1 MNTTILLLVY
11 MRAKLCVVLYYFR
24 NFHDDVHGPF
34 IFKLFEMLVP
44 KMYFEGHYKA
54 QKETAKGPPTIIG
67 RQRRR
72 RELGARHKVLL

>member
-1 MNTTILLLVY
+1 MNTTVLLLVY

-44 KMYFEGHYKA
+44 KMYFEGH
-54 QKETAKGPPTIIG
+54 
-67 RQRRR
+67 
-72 RELGARHKVLL
+72 